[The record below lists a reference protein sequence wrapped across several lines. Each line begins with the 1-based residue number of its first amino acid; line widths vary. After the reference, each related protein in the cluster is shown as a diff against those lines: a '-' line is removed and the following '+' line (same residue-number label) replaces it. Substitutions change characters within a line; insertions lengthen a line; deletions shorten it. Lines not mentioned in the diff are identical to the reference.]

1 MNSYSLS
8 QWVLFFYIYCF
19 FGWCFESAYVSIKEK
34 HFVNRGFL
42 RLPMLPIYGSGALA
56 ILVVTIPVRTNLVFV
71 YVLGTLSA
79 TLLELVTGAAMEAIF
94 KMRYWDYSDQKFNYK
109 GYICLSSSIAWG
121 FLAILLTEFIHK
133 PIEQFVLNVNVA
145 LKWSLL
151 GVITVLFVSD
161 LVGSVKAAWDL
172 RKLLE
177 QLEKLKEKTEELEQ
191 KLEQQK
197 EKIAESVAEQK
208 EKLAE
213 SVAEQKER
221 IAESVAEQKEKL
233 AESVAEQKEKI
244 AESVAEQKEKL
255 AVQKERLARKKEQ
268 LGQRIAELPTYM
280 SETGND
286 DYDSVSERMRKE
298 IENLW
303 EERRTYMEKTNFLMR
318 SQLRGNPNAKSKKF
332 GHALADL
339 KEKAKQKREKKEA

>member
-233 AESVAEQKEKI
+233 A
-244 AESVAEQKEKL
+244 
-255 AVQKERLARKKEQ
+255 VQKERLARKKEQ

-318 SQLRGNPNAKSKKF
+318 SQLRGNPNVKSKKF